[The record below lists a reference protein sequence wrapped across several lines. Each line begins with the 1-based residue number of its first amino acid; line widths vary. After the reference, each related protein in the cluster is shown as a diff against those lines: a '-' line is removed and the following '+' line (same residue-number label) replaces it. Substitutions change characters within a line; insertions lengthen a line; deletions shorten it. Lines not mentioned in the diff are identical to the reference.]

1 MVAGLDIGGTRI
13 KAGLV
18 DEAGRLSQGAAIP
31 TPPSLAAFR
40 EALPQL
46 LERVTSGS
54 PISGV
59 GIACKGIIRPVDT
72 MVESL
77 PGTLDYLQGYRLSDF
92 LEGRGPVRADN
103 DARAALA
110 GEMVFGAAKGKRD
123 VVMLTLGTGVGGG
136 IVKDGRLVFG
146 HGGAAGHLG
155 HVVVDPEGPWCIC
168 GSRGCLE
175 TFFSSRAIE
184 FEAVNAIRRGCDSLL
199 RTRFQDNPLAVTC
212 EDVVACAREGDP
224 IARSIFE
231 RAVMCLGAALAGI
244 MHALDP
250 EIVILGGQ
258 IAAAGEMLFAPLRSD
273 TEQRTKRLLRRA
285 IPIVPAA
292 VGDQSG
298 VVGAA
303 SLVMYREPA

>member
-18 DEAGRLSQGAAIP
+18 DEAGRLSRSAAIP
-31 TPPSLAAFR
+31 TPASLTAFR
-40 EALPQL
+40 EALPPL
-46 LERVTSGS
+46 LARIANGA

-59 GIACKGIIRPVDT
+59 GIACKGIIRPEDT

-77 PGTLDYLQGYRLSDF
+77 PGTLDYLQGYRLADF
-92 LEGRGPVRADN
+92 LEGQGTVRADN

-110 GEMVFGAAKGKRD
+110 GELVFGAAKGKRD

-136 IVKDGRLVFG
+136 IAKDGRLVFG

-155 HVVVDPEGPWCIC
+155 HVVVDPLGPYCIC

-175 TFFSSRAIE
+175 TYFSSRAIE
-184 FEAVNAIRRGCDSLL
+184 FEAMNAILRGCDSLL
-199 RTRFQDNPLAVTC
+199 RTRFQDNPTAVTC
-212 EDVVACAREGDP
+212 ADVFACAREGDL
-224 IARSIFE
+224 IARSIFD
-231 RAVMCLGAALAGI
+231 RAVVCLGAALAGI

-258 IAAAGEMLFAPLRSD
+258 IAVAGEMLFAPLRAD

-285 IPIVPAA
+285 IPIVPAT
-292 VGDQSG
+292 VDSG

-303 SLVMYREPA
+303 SLVMYGEAA